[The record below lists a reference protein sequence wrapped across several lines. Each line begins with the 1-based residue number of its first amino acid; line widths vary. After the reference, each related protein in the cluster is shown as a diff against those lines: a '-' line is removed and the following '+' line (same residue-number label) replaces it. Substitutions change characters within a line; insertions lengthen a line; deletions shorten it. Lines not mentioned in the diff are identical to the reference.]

1 MRVAVNNNCSQENKS
16 RLSPQPPLPPSDLN
30 KVPLLSNEDG
40 SSFELQELS
49 VSEEPTQALGKP
61 TAEVVV
67 IAELLKGGATVGE
80 TTAAAAAAASTTTTT
95 TTTSDDATE
104 EQPALEDN
112 TDTEYIDMSNSAFT
126 TIAAVL
132 VWIAVSALNFFMLVS
147 FFQGKEVSF

>member
-1 MRVAVNNNCSQENKS
+1 M
-16 RLSPQPPLPPSDLN
+16 
-30 KVPLLSNEDG
+30 
-40 SSFELQELS
+40 
-49 VSEEPTQALGKP
+49 
-61 TAEVVV
+61 
-67 IAELLKGGATVGE
+67 GE

-147 FFQGKEVSF
+147 FSKGKEVSF